1 MLKEN
6 RKTLIFYLACSSFL
20 FSSLAAADEELPL
33 APQNTDFYDNGMPA
47 ENKVQLGK
55 LLFFDKILSG
65 NQNTSCATCHHTLA
79 DTGDGLS
86 LPVGEGGRGLGII
99 RDTGVGADAIHAR
112 VPRHAPPVFNLGAT
126 EYTDMFYD
134 GRVAVDSDQPS
145 GFATPAGDDLP
156 DNLDN
161 VLAAQAM
168 FPVTS
173 AEEMAGQ
180 AGENPQANAAAA
192 GDLPAVWQIIAEKLG
207 NIPEYVELFT
217 AVYPNEITQASD
229 ITYVHAANAIAAY
242 EAKLFRFDN
251 SPFHRYLNGDEKA
264 LSPLAKK
271 GMKIFFKK
279 EKANCVSCHSGTFLT
294 DQDYHAIAMPQIGP
308 GKGDNSD
315 GHGDFGRERV
325 TGNIEDQF
333 AFKTPPLI
341 NIALTAPYGHDGA
354 YDTLEAVVKHHLN
367 PKKYLFNYDRTQAV
381 LPSRSDLDALDFI
394 VMDDTQRL
402 NAIADANELE
412 KVNLSDKELKQLLE
426 FLNALT
432 DPAAI
437 DIRGKTPRSVPSGIP
452 LRE

>member
-20 FSSLAAADEELPL
+20 FSSVAAADEELPL

-99 RDTGVGADAIHAR
+99 RDTGVGAGAIHAR

-126 EYTDMFYD
+126 EYTDLFYD
-134 GRVAVDSDQPS
+134 GRVAVDNDQPS

-173 AEEMAGQ
+173 GEEMAGQ
-180 AGENPQANAAAA
+180 AGENAQANAAAA
-192 GDLPAVWQIIAEKLG
+192 GNLPAIWQIIAEKLG
-207 NIPEYVELFT
+207 NIPEYVEIFK

-229 ITYVHAANAIAAY
+229 ITFVHAANAIAAY

-251 SPFHRYLNGDEKA
+251 SPFHRYLKGDEKA

-271 GMKIFFKK
+271 GMKIFFKE
-279 EKANCVSCHSGTFLT
+279 EKANCASCHSGSFLT
-294 DQDYHAIAMPQIGP
+294 DHDYHAIAMPQIGP
-308 GKGDNSD
+308 GKGDNPD
-315 GHGDFGRERV
+315 GRGDFGREQV
-325 TGNIEDQF
+325 TGNIEDRF

-394 VMDDTQRL
+394 VMDDIQRL

-437 DIRGKTPRSVPSGIP
+437 DIRRKTPRSVPSGIP